1 MAGFLCVAFLLLV
14 PACERVSGGNP
25 MQPLDSEPPTV
36 GLRIRDPRNEWRETS
51 TIIEGLAYAFDA
63 ASTTDDSLQGP
74 EDNVNLT
81 YRWDFGDGTVRGPG
95 KGGPPDGLINVT
107 YAYARY
113 GEYVLNLTVSDA
125 SGNPG
130 AIRRVLIIQANASAH
145 PDLSIVPGTLRLV
158 PQDPIEGREVV
169 VSVGIRNSGFGAP
182 ARDVRARL
190 TLLVSGRETD
200 QTVSDVQLL
209 DLGGSPIPEIAPNG
223 TASVRFLWT
232 APESGNH
239 TVVVWV
245 WDADEPPF
253 WISTAN
259 RQMVFIEV
267 GRDSDALGVPWA
279 VLVAAMTVTG
289 VVSLLAFLRSTGR
302 RRPRRDRSPPTT

>member
-1 MAGFLCVAFLLLV
+1 MGAARDGMAGFLCVAFLLLV

-95 KGGPPDGLINVT
+95 KGGPPDGLINVSH
-107 YAYARY
+107 AYSRY
-113 GEYVLNLTVSDA
+113 SEYVLNLTVSDA

-130 AIRRVLIIQANASAH
+130 AIRRLLIIQANASAH

-169 VSVGIRNSGFGAP
+169 VSVSIRNSGFGAP

-200 QTVSDVQLL
+200 QTVSDVQLF
-209 DLGGSPIPEIAPNG
+209 DFGGSPISELAPTERPRSGFDGRPRSRG
-223 TASVRFLWT
+223 TMPLL
-232 APESGNH
+232 SGSG
-239 TVVVWV
+239 T
-245 WDADEPPF
+245 PTSRPSGF
-253 WISTAN
+253 
-259 RQMVFIEV
+259 R
-267 GRDSDALGVPWA
+267 R
-279 VLVAAMTVTG
+279 
-289 VVSLLAFLRSTGR
+289 RTGR
-302 RRPRRDRSPPTT
+302 HSPSTSAVTLMPWESRGPSS